1 MTEAVKPVA
10 TGPLETNILKGL
22 LWREW
27 LAHRNLLLGFLVAWL
42 VLLWVLGIFFHPGFL
57 IAFGVIFAFVV
68 GPRLGGA
75 DAAEGSEEFS
85 LSLPP
90 TRSQR
95 YLVRMGL
102 GLVSVFLLTGL
113 GSLAIWLDL
122 PQRLWSLVVE
132 SGFTEPFPPVGHGF
146 LYLLAVVAPLGVF
159 AFTFAIASV
168 ANSRGLVAGAGLGG
182 ALSAAILLA
191 LGLLAEYLLW
201 QTLNGYITCPALA
214 AVSTM
219 VLLLGY
225 LAYVRRKEGISRPSP
240 IARGGRGWWIA
251 GIIVIAVIIMVIVL
265 VLFALMSYHQVKET
279 DRIRDDRLPVV
290 EEVAP
295 PEAEGPTKTV
305 YPESAEDRPGE
316 E

>member
-1 MTEAVKPVA
+1 MTETVKPVA
-10 TGPLETNILKGL
+10 TGPLQTNILKGL

-42 VLLWVLGIFFHPGFL
+42 ILLWVLGIFFHPGFL
-57 IAFGVIFAFVV
+57 IAFGAIFAFVA

-90 TRSQR
+90 TRRQR

-122 PQRLWSLVVE
+122 PQRLWGLVVE

-159 AFTFAIASV
+159 AFTFAMASV
-168 ANSRGLVAGAGLGG
+168 ANSRGLVAGAGLAG
-182 ALSAAILLA
+182 ALAAGILLV

-201 QTLNGYITCPALA
+201 QNRPLNGYVTCPTLA

-225 LAYVRRKEGISRPSP
+225 LAYVRRKEGVSRPAPMS
-240 IARGGRGWWIA
+240 RSGRGSWIA
-251 GIIVIAVIIMVIVL
+251 VIIVIAVIIMIIV
-265 VLFALMSYHQVKET
+265 VALLRFWSVSHT
-279 DRIRDDRLPVV
+279 SDPTRIDRPPAVH
-290 EEVAP
+290 EMAQ
-295 PEAEGPTKTV
+295 PEAETPTKTV
-305 YPESAEDRPGE
+305 DPGASENQPGE